1 MMDQINLGTIFAF
14 AINAI
19 LIENVILT
27 QFMGCCPF
35 FGVSKKS
42 DTALGMGMAVTFIMG
57 LSSIVT
63 YGVYRLVLVP
73 LKLEYL
79 DTIAF
84 ILVIAA
90 LVQLV
95 EMILKKMVPALYSAL
110 GIYLPLITTNCAVL
124 GVCLNN
130 ISGGYSFFTS
140 FCNAIFSAV
149 GFTLAIWI
157 FSLLQTRMEESSDIP
172 EAFRGF
178 PISLIAAALLSFGFM
193 GFNGLSF

>member
-1 MMDQINLGTIFAF
+1 MEQYNIGTILAF

-19 LIENVILT
+19 LIENVVLA

-57 LSSIVT
+57 LASIVT
-63 YGVYRLVLVP
+63 YGIYQLILVRFH
-73 LKLEYL
+73 LEYL
-79 DTIAF
+79 ETIAF
-84 ILVIAA
+84 ILVIAS

-95 EMILKKMVPALYSAL
+95 EMALRKMVPALYNAL

-130 ISGGYSFFTS
+130 IQDGYDFLSSFL
-140 FCNAIFSAV
+140 NAIFTAL

-157 FSLLQTRMEESSDIP
+157 FSLIRTRMEEVSDIP
-172 EAFRGF
+172 KPFQGF
-178 PISLIAAALLSFGFM
+178 PIALITAALLSFGFL
-193 GFNGLSF
+193 GFNGLSL

>member
-1 MMDQINLGTIFAF
+1 MAGFNFGTILAF

-19 LIENVILT
+19 LIENVVLS

-57 LSSIVT
+57 IASIVT
-63 YGVYRLVLVP
+63 YGIYHLVLVP
-73 LKLEYL
+73 FDLEYL
-79 DTIAF
+79 QTIAF

-95 EMILKKMVPALYSAL
+95 EMALKKLLPSLYNAL

-124 GVCLNN
+124 GICLTN
-130 ISGGYSFFTS
+130 IQDGYNFLYAFMS
-140 FCNAIFSAV
+140 AIFTAI
-149 GFTLAIWI
+149 GFTLAIWV
-157 FSLLQTRMEESSDIP
+157 FSLVRERIDESCDIP
-172 EAFRGF
+172 KVFQGF
-178 PISLIAAALLSFGFM
+178 PIALITAALLSFGFL
-193 GFNGLSF
+193 GFNGLSL

>member
-1 MMDQINLGTIFAF
+1 MADFNLGTILAF

-19 LIENVILT
+19 LIENVVLS

-63 YGVYRLVLVP
+63 FGVYHLVLVP
-73 LKLEYL
+73 LDLEYL
-79 DTIAF
+79 ETIAF
-84 ILVIAA
+84 ILVIAS

-95 EMILKKMVPALYSAL
+95 EMALKKMVPALYNAL

-124 GVCLNN
+124 GVCLTSIQEEYNF
-130 ISGGYSFFTS
+130 ISSFFYSVFT
-140 FCNAIFSAV
+140 AL

-157 FSLLQTRMEESSDIP
+157 FSLVRTRIEETCDIP
-172 EAFRGF
+172 KAFQGF
-178 PISLIAAALLSFGFM
+178 PIALITAALLSFGFM
-193 GFNGLSF
+193 GFNGLTL

>member
-1 MMDQINLGTIFAF
+1 MDVINFGTILAF

-19 LIENVILT
+19 LIENVVLS

-42 DTALGMGMAVTFIMG
+42 DTALGMGMAVTFIIALASM
-57 LSSIVT
+57 VT
-63 YGVYRLVLVP
+63 YGIYYLVLVP
-73 LKLEYL
+73 LNLEYL
-79 DTIAF
+79 ETIAF
-84 ILVIAA
+84 ILVIAS

-95 EMILKKMVPALYSAL
+95 EMALKKLIPSLYNAL

-130 ISGGYSFFTS
+130 IQYEYGFLVSLLNGIFTS
-140 FCNAIFSAV
+140 L

-157 FSLLQTRMEESSDIP
+157 FSLVRTRLEENSDIP
-172 EAFRGF
+172 KAFQGF
-178 PISLIAAALLSFGFM
+178 PIALVTAALLTLGFL
-193 GFNGLSF
+193 GFNGLSL

>member
-1 MMDQINLGTIFAF
+1 MADYNFGTILAF

-19 LIENVILT
+19 LIENIVLS

-57 LSSIVT
+57 LASIVT
-63 YGVYRLVLVP
+63 YGIYEWILVRMH
-73 LKLEYL
+73 LEYL
-79 DTIAF
+79 QTIAF

-95 EMILKKMVPALYSAL
+95 EMALRKLVPTLYNAL

-124 GVCLNN
+124 GICLTNVQE
-130 ISGGYSFFTS
+130 GYNFLSSFLNSIFT
-140 FCNAIFSAV
+140 AI
-149 GFTLAIWI
+149 GFTLAIWV
-157 FSLLQTRMEESSDIP
+157 FSLIRTRMDEVCDIP
-172 EAFRGF
+172 KPFQGF
-178 PISLIAAALLSFGFM
+178 PIALITAAVLSFGFL

>member
-1 MMDQINLGTIFAF
+1 MTDFNLGTILAF

-19 LIENVILT
+19 LIENVVLS

-63 YGVYRLVLVP
+63 FGVYHLVLVP
-73 LKLEYL
+73 LNLEYL
-79 DTIAF
+79 ETIAF
-84 ILVIAA
+84 ILVIAT

-95 EMILKKMVPALYSAL
+95 EMALKKMVPALYNAL

-124 GVCLNN
+124 GVCLTSIQEEYNF
-130 ISGGYSFFTS
+130 ISSFFYSVFT
-140 FCNAIFSAV
+140 AL

-157 FSLLQTRMEESSDIP
+157 FSLVRTRIEETCDIP
-172 EAFRGF
+172 KAFQGF
-178 PISLIAAALLSFGFM
+178 PIALITAALLSFGFM
-193 GFNGLSF
+193 GFNGLTL

>member
-1 MMDQINLGTIFAF
+1 MDQYNLGTILAF

-19 LIENVILT
+19 LIENVVLS

-63 YGVYRLVLVP
+63 YGIYKLVLVR
-73 LKLEYL
+73 LHLEYL
-79 DTIAF
+79 ETIAF
-84 ILVIAA
+84 ILVIAS

-95 EMILKKMVPALYSAL
+95 EMALRKLLPALYNAL
-110 GIYLPLITTNCAVL
+110 GISLPLITTNCAVL
-124 GVCLNN
+124 GICLTN
-130 ISGGYSFFTS
+130 IQDGYDFLSSFLNSIFT
-140 FCNAIFSAV
+140 AL

-157 FSLLQTRMEESSDIP
+157 FSLVRTRMEEVCDIP
-172 EAFRGF
+172 KPFQGF
-178 PISLIAAALLSFGFM
+178 PIALITAALLSFGFL
-193 GFNGLSF
+193 GFNGLTL

>member
-1 MMDQINLGTIFAF
+1 MDQYNFGTILAF

-19 LIENVILT
+19 LIENIVLS

-57 LSSIVT
+57 LASIVT
-63 YGVYRLVLVP
+63 YGIYELILV
-73 LKLEYL
+73 KFHLEYL
-79 DTIAF
+79 QTIAF

-95 EMILKKMVPALYSAL
+95 EMALRKMVPALYNAL

-124 GVCLNN
+124 GICLTNVQE
-130 ISGGYSFFTS
+130 GYNFLFSFLNSIFT
-140 FCNAIFSAV
+140 AL

-157 FSLLQTRMEESSDIP
+157 FSLIRTRMEEVSDVP
-172 EAFRGF
+172 KAFQGF
-178 PISLIAAALLSFGFM
+178 PIALITAAVLSFGFL

>member
-1 MMDQINLGTIFAF
+1 MENFNLGTILAF

-19 LIENVILT
+19 LIENVVLS

-42 DTALGMGMAVTFIMG
+42 DTALGMGMAVTFIMA
-57 LSSIVT
+57 LSSAVT
-63 YGVYRLVLVP
+63 FCINRFILVP

-79 DTIAF
+79 QTIAF
-84 ILVIAA
+84 ILVIAS

-95 EMILKKMVPALYSAL
+95 EMVLKKTVPSLYCAL

-124 GVCLNN
+124 GICLTN
-130 ISGGYSFFTS
+130 IQENYNFITSILNSIFT
-140 FCNAIFSAV
+140 AV

-157 FSLLQTRMEESSDIP
+157 FSLVRTRMEETCDIP
-172 EAFRGF
+172 KAFQGF
-178 PISLIAAALLSFGFM
+178 PIALITAAILSFAFL

>member
-1 MMDQINLGTIFAF
+1 MMEINLGTILAL

-19 LIENVILT
+19 LIENVVLS

-42 DTALGMGMAVTFIMG
+42 DTALGMGMAVTFIIA
-57 LSSIVT
+57 LSGIVT
-63 YGVYRLVLVP
+63 YGVFHLVLVP

-79 DTIAF
+79 ETIAF
-84 ILVIAA
+84 ILVVAS

-95 EMILKKMVPALYSAL
+95 EMALKKLVPTLYNAL

-130 ISGGYSFFTS
+130 IKFGYDF
-140 FCNAIFSAV
+140 FSAFLNSV
-149 GFTLAIWI
+149 FTALGFTLAIWI
-157 FSLLQTRMEESSDIP
+157 FSLIRTRVEESCDVP
-172 EAFRGF
+172 KAFQGF
-178 PISLIAAALLSFGFM
+178 PIALISAALLSFGFL
-193 GFNGLSF
+193 GFNGLSL

>member
-1 MMDQINLGTIFAF
+1 MEVINLGTILAF

-19 LIENVILT
+19 LIENVVLS

-42 DTALGMGMAVTFIMG
+42 DTALGMGMAVTFIIA
-57 LSSIVT
+57 LSSVVT
-63 YGVYRLVLVP
+63 YGIYHLVLVP

-79 DTIAF
+79 ETIAF
-84 ILVIAA
+84 ILVIAS

-95 EMILKKMVPALYSAL
+95 EMALKKMIPALYSAL
-110 GIYLPLITTNCAVL
+110 GIYLPLITKNCAVL

-130 ISGGYSFFTS
+130 IQNEYDFLTSLLNGVFTS
-140 FCNAIFSAV
+140 L

-157 FSLLQTRMEESSDIP
+157 FSVVRTRIEESCDVP
-172 EAFRGF
+172 KAFQGF
-178 PISLIAAALLSFGFM
+178 PIALITASLLTFAFL
-193 GFNGLSF
+193 GFNGLSL

>member
-1 MMDQINLGTIFAF
+1 MTEFNLGTILAF
-14 AINAI
+14 ALNAI
-19 LIENVILT
+19 LIENIVLS

-42 DTALGMGMAVTFIMG
+42 DTALGMGMAVTFIIG
-57 LSSIVT
+57 LASVVT
-63 YGVYRLVLVP
+63 YGVYHLVLVP

-79 DTIAF
+79 ETIAF

-95 EMILKKMVPALYSAL
+95 EMALKKLVPALYNAL

-130 ISGGYSFFTS
+130 IQFGYDFLSAFLNSIFT
-140 FCNAIFSAV
+140 AL

-157 FSLLQTRMEESSDIP
+157 FSLMRTRLEESCEIP
-172 EAFRGF
+172 GAFKGF
-178 PISLIAAALLSFGFM
+178 PIALISAALLTFGFM
-193 GFNGLSF
+193 GFNGLSL

>member
-1 MMDQINLGTIFAF
+1 MENYDLGTILAF

-19 LIENVILT
+19 LIENIVLS

-57 LSSIVT
+57 LSSAVT
-63 YGVYRLVLVP
+63 YAIYEFVLV
-73 LKLEYL
+73 KFHLEYL
-79 DTIAF
+79 QTIAF

-95 EMILKKMVPALYSAL
+95 EMALKKILPALYSAL

-124 GVCLNN
+124 GICLTNVQD
-130 ISGGYSFFTS
+130 GYDFLSSFLNSVFT
-140 FCNAIFSAV
+140 AI

-157 FSLLQTRMEESSDIP
+157 FSLIRTRMEDVCDIP
-172 EAFRGF
+172 KPFQGF
-178 PISLIAAALLSFGFM
+178 PIALITAAVLSFGFL
-193 GFNGLSF
+193 GFNGLSL

>member
-1 MMDQINLGTIFAF
+1 MTEINLGTILAF

-19 LIENVILT
+19 LIENVVLS

-42 DTALGMGMAVTFIMG
+42 DTALGMGMAVTFIIG
-57 LSSIVT
+57 LASVVT
-63 YGVYRLVLVP
+63 YGVYHLVLVP

-79 DTIAF
+79 ETIAF
-84 ILVIAA
+84 ILVIAT

-95 EMILKKMVPALYSAL
+95 EMALKKMIPSLYNAL

-130 ISGGYSFFTS
+130 IKFGYDFLSAFL
-140 FCNAIFSAV
+140 NAIFTSL
-149 GFTLAIWI
+149 GFMLAIWI
-157 FSLLQTRMEESSDIP
+157 FSVVRTRIEESCEIP
-172 EAFRGF
+172 KAFQGF
-178 PISLIAAALLSFGFM
+178 PIALITAALLTFGFL
-193 GFNGLSF
+193 GFNGLSL

>member
-1 MMDQINLGTIFAF
+1 MQTINLGTIIAF

-19 LIENVILT
+19 LIENIVLT

-42 DTALGMGMAVTFIMG
+42 DTALGMGMAVTFIMA

-63 YGVYRLVLVP
+63 HWIYQLILVP
-73 LKLEYL
+73 FDLEYL
-79 DTIAF
+79 QTIAF

-95 EMILKKMVPALYSAL
+95 EMALRKLVPALYNAL

-124 GVCLNN
+124 GICLTN
-130 ISGGYSFFTS
+130 IQDGYNFFVSFLNSVFT
-140 FCNAIFSAV
+140 AI

-157 FSLLQTRMEESSDIP
+157 FSLVRMRMDEVCEVP
-172 EAFRGF
+172 KPFQGF
-178 PISLIAAALLSFGFM
+178 PIALITAAVLSFGFL
-193 GFNGLSF
+193 GFNGLSL

>member
-1 MMDQINLGTIFAF
+1 MTEFNLGTILAF

-19 LIENVILT
+19 LIENVVLS

-63 YGVYRLVLVP
+63 FGVYHLVLVP
-73 LKLEYL
+73 LNLEYL
-79 DTIAF
+79 ETIAF
-84 ILVIAA
+84 ILVIAT

-95 EMILKKMVPALYSAL
+95 EMALKKMVPALYNAL

-124 GVCLNN
+124 GVCLTSIQEEYNFVA
-130 ISGGYSFFTS
+130 SFLYSVFT
-140 FCNAIFSAV
+140 AL

-157 FSLLQTRMEESSDIP
+157 FSLVRTRIEETCDIP
-172 EAFRGF
+172 KAFQGF
-178 PISLIAAALLSFGFM
+178 PIALITAALLSFGFM
-193 GFNGLSF
+193 GFNGLTL

>member
-1 MMDQINLGTIFAF
+1 MDVINFGTILAF

-19 LIENVILT
+19 LIENVVLA

-42 DTALGMGMAVTFIMG
+42 DTALGMGMAVTFIIALASM
-57 LSSIVT
+57 VT
-63 YGVYRLVLVP
+63 YGIYHLVLVP
-73 LKLEYL
+73 LNLEYL
-79 DTIAF
+79 ETIAF
-84 ILVIAA
+84 ILVIAS

-95 EMILKKMVPALYSAL
+95 EMALKKMIPALYSAL

-130 ISGGYSFFTS
+130 IQYEYDFFTS
-140 FCNAIFSAV
+140 LLNGIFTPI

-157 FSLLQTRMEESSDIP
+157 FSVVRTRIEESCDIP
-172 EAFRGF
+172 KAFQGF
-178 PISLIAAALLSFGFM
+178 PIALITASLLTFGFL
-193 GFNGLSF
+193 GFNGLSL

>member
-1 MMDQINLGTIFAF
+1 MAELNFGTIFAF

-19 LIENVILT
+19 LIENIVLT

-63 YGVYRLVLVP
+63 YCINQFILIP
-73 LKLEYL
+73 LHLEYL
-79 DTIAF
+79 ETIAF

-95 EMILKKMVPALYSAL
+95 EMALRKLVPALYDAL

-124 GVCLNN
+124 GVCLTNVQEEYN
-130 ISGGYSFFTS
+130 FLFSFLNSIFT
-140 FCNAIFSAV
+140 AL

-157 FSLLQTRMEESSDIP
+157 FSLVRTRIEETCDIP
-172 EAFRGF
+172 KAFQGF
-178 PISLIAAALLSFGFM
+178 PIALITAALLSFGFM

>member
-1 MMDQINLGTIFAF
+1 MNFGTIFAF

-19 LIENVILT
+19 LIENIVLT

-63 YGVYRLVLVP
+63 YCINQFILVP
-73 LKLEYL
+73 FHLEYL
-79 DTIAF
+79 ETIAF

-95 EMILKKMVPALYSAL
+95 EMALRKLVPALYDAL

-124 GVCLNN
+124 GVCLTNVQEEYN
-130 ISGGYSFFTS
+130 FLFSFLNSIFT
-140 FCNAIFSAV
+140 AL

-157 FSLLQTRMEESSDIP
+157 FSLVRTRIEETCDIP
-172 EAFRGF
+172 KAFQGF
-178 PISLIAAALLSFGFM
+178 PIALITAALLSFGFM

>member
-1 MMDQINLGTIFAF
+1 MDHYNLGTILAF
-14 AINAI
+14 ALNAI
-19 LIENVILT
+19 VIENVVLT

-63 YGVYRLVLVP
+63 YGIYQLILVP
-73 LKLEYL
+73 LGLEYL
-79 DTIAF
+79 QTIAF
-84 ILVIAA
+84 ILAIAS

-95 EMILKKMVPALYSAL
+95 EMVLRKLLPVLYKAL

-130 ISGGYSFFTS
+130 IQDGYHFFTS
-140 FCNAIFSAV
+140 FLNSIFTAL

-157 FSLLQTRMEESSDIP
+157 FSLVRTRIEESGDVP
-172 EAFRGF
+172 KAFQGF
-178 PISLIAAALLSFGFM
+178 PIALITAALLSFGFM

>member
-1 MMDQINLGTIFAF
+1 MENFNLGTILIF

-19 LIENVILT
+19 VIENVVLT

-35 FGVSKKS
+35 FGVSQKS

-57 LSSIVT
+57 LSSVVT
-63 YGVYRLVLVP
+63 YGVYKLVLVP
-73 LKLEYL
+73 LQLEYL
-79 DTIAF
+79 ETIAF
-84 ILVIAA
+84 VLVIAA

-95 EMILKKMVPALYSAL
+95 EMALRKLVPALYNAL

-130 ISGGYSFFTS
+130 IQNGYNFLTS
-140 FCNAIFSAV
+140 FLNSICTAV
-149 GFTLAIWI
+149 GFMLAIWI
-157 FSLLQTRMEESSDIP
+157 FSLLRTRIEETGDVP
-172 EAFRGF
+172 KAFQGF
-178 PISLIAAALLSFGFM
+178 PIALISAALLSFGFM

>member
-1 MMDQINLGTIFAF
+1 MEQINFGTILAF
-14 AINAI
+14 AINAV
-19 LIENVILT
+19 LIENVVLS

-57 LSSIVT
+57 LSSVVT
-63 YGVYRLVLVP
+63 YGIFRLVLVP

-79 DTIAF
+79 ETIAF
-84 ILVIAA
+84 ILVIAS

-95 EMILKKMVPALYSAL
+95 EMALKKLVPALYSAL

-124 GVCLNN
+124 GICLTN
-130 ISGGYSFFTS
+130 IQEGYNFLTS
-140 FCNAIFSAV
+140 FLNSIFSAL

-157 FSLLQTRMEESSDIP
+157 FSLVRTRIEESCDIP
-172 EAFRGF
+172 KAFQGF
-178 PISLIAAALLSFGFM
+178 PIALITAALLSFGFL
-193 GFNGLSF
+193 GFNGLSL

>member
-1 MMDQINLGTIFAF
+1 MSSFDFGTILAF

-19 LIENVILT
+19 LIENVVLS

-63 YGVYRLVLVP
+63 YCIYEFILIP
-73 LKLEYL
+73 FHLEYL
-79 DTIAF
+79 ETIAF
-84 ILVIAA
+84 ILVIAT

-95 EMILKKMVPALYSAL
+95 EMVLKKMVPALYNAL

-124 GVCLNN
+124 GICLTNVQE
-130 ISGGYSFFTS
+130 GYDFITS
-140 FCNAIFSAV
+140 FLNSIFTAL
-149 GFTLAIWI
+149 GFMLAIWI
-157 FSLLQTRMEESSDIP
+157 FSLVRTRMEETCDIP
-172 EAFRGF
+172 KAFQGF
-178 PISLIAAALLSFGFM
+178 PIALITAALLSFGFL
-193 GFNGLSF
+193 GFNGLTL

>member
-1 MMDQINLGTIFAF
+1 MEINFGTILAF
-14 AINAI
+14 AINAV
-19 LIENVILT
+19 LIENVVLS

-42 DTALGMGMAVTFIMG
+42 DTALGMGMAVTFIIALASM
-57 LSSIVT
+57 VT
-63 YGVYRLVLVP
+63 YGIYHLVLVP

-79 DTIAF
+79 ETIAF
-84 ILVIAA
+84 ILVIAS

-95 EMILKKMVPALYSAL
+95 EMALKKMIPSLYNAL

-130 ISGGYSFFTS
+130 IQFEYDFLTSLLNGVFTS
-140 FCNAIFSAV
+140 L

-157 FSLLQTRMEESSDIP
+157 FSLVRTRMEESSDIP
-172 EAFRGF
+172 KAFQGF
-178 PISLIAAALLSFGFM
+178 PIALITAALLTFGFL
-193 GFNGLSF
+193 GFNGLSL

>member
-1 MMDQINLGTIFAF
+1 MDQYNLGTILAF

-19 LIENVILT
+19 LIENVVLS

-63 YGVYRLVLVP
+63 YGIYKLVLVR
-73 LKLEYL
+73 LHLEYL
-79 DTIAF
+79 ETIAF
-84 ILVIAA
+84 ILVIAS

-95 EMILKKMVPALYSAL
+95 EMALRKLLPALYNAL

-124 GVCLNN
+124 GICLTN
-130 ISGGYSFFTS
+130 IQDGYDFLSSFLNSIFT
-140 FCNAIFSAV
+140 AL

-157 FSLLQTRMEESSDIP
+157 FSLVRTRMEEVCDIP
-172 EAFRGF
+172 KPFQGF
-178 PISLIAAALLSFGFM
+178 PIALITAALLSFGFL
-193 GFNGLSF
+193 GFNGLTL

>member
-1 MMDQINLGTIFAF
+1 MEQINFGTILAF

-19 LIENVILT
+19 LIENVVLS

-57 LSSIVT
+57 LSSVVT
-63 YGVYRLVLVP
+63 YGIFRLVLVP

-79 DTIAF
+79 ETIAF
-84 ILVIAA
+84 ILVIAS

-95 EMILKKMVPALYSAL
+95 EMALKKLVPALYSAL

-124 GVCLNN
+124 GICLTN
-130 ISGGYSFFTS
+130 IQEGYNFLTS
-140 FCNAIFSAV
+140 FLNSIFSAL

-157 FSLLQTRMEESSDIP
+157 FSLVRTRIEESCDIP
-172 EAFRGF
+172 KAFQGF
-178 PISLIAAALLSFGFM
+178 PIALITAALLSFGFL
-193 GFNGLSF
+193 GFNGLSL

>member
-1 MMDQINLGTIFAF
+1 MEQINFGTILAF

-19 LIENVILT
+19 LIENVVLS

-63 YGVYRLVLVP
+63 YAIFQLVLVP

-79 DTIAF
+79 ETIAF
-84 ILVIAA
+84 ILVIAS

-95 EMILKKMVPALYSAL
+95 EMALKKLVPALYNAL

-124 GVCLNN
+124 GICLTN
-130 ISGGYSFFTS
+130 IQDGYNFLTS
-140 FCNAIFSAV
+140 FLNSIFSAL

-157 FSLLQTRMEESSDIP
+157 FSLVRTRIEESCDIP
-172 EAFRGF
+172 KAFQGF
-178 PISLIAAALLSFGFM
+178 PIALITAALLSFGFL
-193 GFNGLSF
+193 GFNGLSL

>member
-1 MMDQINLGTIFAF
+1 MMEINFGTILAF
-14 AINAI
+14 AINAV
-19 LIENVILT
+19 LIENVVLS

-42 DTALGMGMAVTFIMG
+42 DTALGMGMAVTFIIALASM
-57 LSSIVT
+57 VT
-63 YGVYRLVLVP
+63 YGIYHLVLVP

-79 DTIAF
+79 ETIAF
-84 ILVIAA
+84 ILVIAS

-95 EMILKKMVPALYSAL
+95 EMALKKMIPSLYNAL

-130 ISGGYSFFTS
+130 IQFEYDFLTSLLNGVFTS
-140 FCNAIFSAV
+140 L

-157 FSLLQTRMEESSDIP
+157 FSLVRTRMEESSDIP
-172 EAFRGF
+172 KAFQGF
-178 PISLIAAALLSFGFM
+178 PIALITAALLTFGFL
-193 GFNGLSF
+193 GFNGLSL

>member
-1 MMDQINLGTIFAF
+1 METLNFGTILAF
-14 AINAI
+14 AVNAI
-19 LIENVILT
+19 LIENVVLS

-63 YGVYRLVLVP
+63 YCIYQWVLIP

-79 DTIAF
+79 ETIAF

-95 EMILKKMVPALYSAL
+95 EMALKKLVPALYNAL

-124 GVCLNN
+124 GVCLT
-130 ISGGYSFFTS
+130 GVQEGYDFITS
-140 FCNAIFSAV
+140 FLYSVFTAL

-157 FSLLQTRMEESSDIP
+157 FSLIRTRMEETCDVP
-172 EAFRGF
+172 KAFQGF